1 MVCVTKQY
9 VNLSVAD
16 NIVALFEYQLSQ
28 IKINKRATSVYILP
42 IAKFTQYAFWALTIH
57 VIVHTNC
64 PFVTQLVQQ
73 FVIFI
78 PAVKML
84 KVLKKKQVSSCNYVN
99 NNYQSQDKNPYQLQV
114 TDCSYSNNNYQ
125 SQSQV
130 KNPYQ
135 LSHQLQL
142 CKQQFNF
149 QLLIEI

>member
-57 VIVHTNC
+57 VIIHTKC

-73 FVIFI
+73 FVIHPCCEDAERFKKTNKS
-78 PAVKML
+78 PAAIM
-84 KVLKKKQVSSCNYVN
+84 
-99 NNYQSQDKNPYQLQV
+99 
-114 TDCSYSNNNYQ
+114 
-125 SQSQV
+125 
-130 KNPYQ
+130 
-135 LSHQLQL
+135 
-142 CKQQFNF
+142 
-149 QLLIEI
+149 